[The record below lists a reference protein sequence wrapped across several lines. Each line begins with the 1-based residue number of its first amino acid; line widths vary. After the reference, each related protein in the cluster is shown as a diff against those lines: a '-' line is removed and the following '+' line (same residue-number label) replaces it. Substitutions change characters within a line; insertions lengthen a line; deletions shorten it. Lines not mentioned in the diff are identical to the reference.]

1 MKIVTAKTGRW
12 NMFQLGLNAPNTT
25 YHDNELDTASLGYP
39 DYFVEYSGNK
49 RYYAFSSSK

>member
-1 MKIVTAKTGRW
+1 MKIVTAKTGMW

-49 RYYAFSSSK
+49 RYHAFSSSK